1 MTILPAAEVIGYFY
15 GDTRN
20 EAKKYLEQMFSDWQ
34 NRYMFEWR
42 DPNLIQEYAKHGN
55 NTMGYHQDC
64 GQNPSHLIVW
74 SNREQTEVRLLAG
87 TKILKPFKPYAIILV
102 NNYLVEH
109 RVPTVISRDRLFAR
123 VHLSNDRMYGDI
135 STF

>member
-1 MTILPAAEVIGYFY
+1 MTAAKVIGWCVTESEREVRECLEKLLQRNMMVNFDWRDAMKNQNIKQG
-15 GDTRN
+15 GDTAN
-20 EAKKYLEQMFSDWQ
+20 QW
-34 NRYMFEWR
+34 
-42 DPNLIQEYAKHGN
+42 
-55 NTMGYHQDC
+55 HQDC
-64 GQNPSHLIVW
+64 NRKTKYFIVW